1 MKVGCLQLIIPPFMV
16 EKSTKTMIPTEK
28 HQGFSLVSSQDA
40 PRGPV
45 LLMEKQRAH
54 KQFHRKNSN
63 KLIILIRIT
72 TVQTLLN
79 QGETADSWYGDN
91 IEVITTTTVDDE
103 ILSELDWEKELQ
115 IIQEFQPN
123 FHIPCDYPIYE
134 TQEPEIRRYYL
145 LKSLKGMIWMA
156 GELYGSKTRIIP
168 LIKGTSP
175 EERNLCYKV
184 FDHIGVE
191 YCTFY
196 GTQYFTASIGFNQLL
211 DDLRTMVSEA
221 PGLEI
226 MLIGL
231 QSPRMLRQLPPQI
244 VASAG
249 QRWIREVQLR
259 KVPWSESARLYES
272 MEREVN
278 DALGQGQ
285 MPIMAWS
292 TNKVTA

>member
-1 MKVGCLQLIIPPFMV
+1 
-16 EKSTKTMIPTEK
+16 MIPNEK
-28 HQGFSLVSSQDA
+28 HQGFSLASSQDA

-54 KQFHRKNSN
+54 KQFRRKNSN
-63 KLIILIRIT
+63 KLTVLIRIT

-79 QGETADSWYGDN
+79 QGETAESWFGEN
-91 IEVITTTTVDDE
+91 IQVITTTTVDDE

-115 IIQEFQPN
+115 IIQEFQPD
-123 FHIPCDYPIYE
+123 FHIPCDYPVYE
-134 TQEPEIRRYYL
+134 TQEPEIRRHYI
-145 LKSLKGMIWMA
+145 LKSLEGMIWMA

-168 LIKGTSP
+168 LIKGTTP

-184 FDHIGVE
+184 FDHIGAE

-196 GTQYFTASIGFNQLL
+196 GTQYFTAGIGFNQLL

-226 MLIGL
+226 ILIGL
-231 QSPRMLRQLPPQI
+231 QSPPKLRQLPPQI

-259 KVPWSESARLYES
+259 KVPWNESAHLYES
-272 MEREVN
+272 MERKIN

-292 TNKVTA
+292 TNEVTA

>member
-1 MKVGCLQLIIPPFMV
+1 
-16 EKSTKTMIPTEK
+16 MIPTEK
-28 HQGFSLVSSQDA
+28 HQGFSLASSQNA

-54 KQFHRKNSN
+54 KQFRRKNEN
-63 KLIILIRIT
+63 KLTVLIRIT

-79 QGETADSWYGDN
+79 QGETADSWFGDN
-91 IEVITTTTVDDE
+91 IQVITTTTVDDE
-103 ILSELDWEKELQ
+103 ILSELNWEKELQ
-115 IIQEFQPN
+115 MIQEFQPD
-123 FHIPCDYPIYE
+123 FHIPCDYPVYE
-134 TQEPEIRRYYL
+134 TQEPEIRRHYI
-145 LKSLKGMIWMA
+145 LKSLEGMIWMA
-156 GELYGSKTRIIP
+156 EELYGCKTRIIP
-168 LIKGTSP
+168 LIKGTTP
-175 EERNLCYKV
+175 EERNLCYNV
-184 FDHIGVE
+184 FDHIGAE

-211 DDLRTMVSEA
+211 DDIRTMVSEA
-221 PGLEI
+221 PSLEI

-259 KVPWSESARLYES
+259 EVPWNESARLYES
-272 MEREVN
+272 MELEVN

-292 TNKVTA
+292 TNEVTA

>member
-1 MKVGCLQLIIPPFMV
+1 
-16 EKSTKTMIPTEK
+16 MIPNEK
-28 HQGFSLVSSQDA
+28 HQGFSLASSQDA

-54 KQFHRKNSN
+54 KQFRRKNSN
-63 KLIILIRIT
+63 KLTVLIRIT

-79 QGETADSWYGDN
+79 QGETAESWFGEN
-91 IEVITTTTVDDE
+91 IQVITTTTVDDE

-115 IIQEFQPN
+115 IIQEFQPD
-123 FHIPCDYPIYE
+123 FHIPCDYPVYE
-134 TQEPEIRRYYL
+134 TQEPEIRRHYI
-145 LKSLKGMIWMA
+145 LKSLEGMIWMA

-168 LIKGTSP
+168 LIKGTTP

-184 FDHIGVE
+184 FDHIGAE

-196 GTQYFTASIGFNQLL
+196 RTQYFTAGIGFNQLL

-226 MLIGL
+226 ILIGL
-231 QSPRMLRQLPPQI
+231 QSPPKLRQLPPQI

-259 KVPWSESARLYES
+259 KVPWNESAHLYES
-272 MEREVN
+272 MERKIN

-292 TNKVTA
+292 TNEVTA